1 MNLPTLSAENV
12 ITRLL
17 PVCGFATIQAETAI
31 DPGDVETKVTP
42 KPDQSQQEDTT
53 ALGSNILLG
62 FVLLFALLIGSFLL
76 NLCIGETSL
85 APGEAISL
93 LLSAPQDGS
102 SALRSVLLDIR
113 APRLIAA
120 ALVGCSLGI
129 SGYLLQTLSRNFLA
143 DPYLTGVS
151 SGAALAVATVMLF
164 GLEFSLVPVAALG
177 GGMLASV
184 VAAGMARTAG
194 GISVTRL
201 LLAGIAI
208 SAICSSLITL
218 LVTSSGEVA
227 RAQGVFY
234 WLAGSLSGADWTQ
247 LKSAS
252 VYIAVALV
260 VAMLI
265 SKPLRL
271 LSLGS
276 QSAASLGLDVART
289 QWVVLCTAVV
299 LCGTAVSL
307 SGIVGF
313 VGLIAP
319 QIARRFFGRDERSH
333 IVASGA
339 VGAVLVLISDLC
351 ARVLGHGQELPLG
364 TLLSLVGGPFFLW
377 MVLKR
382 QDDR

>member
-1 MNLPTLSAENV
+1 MLSRGCHQSV
-12 ITRLL
+12 VLRQSSRD
-17 PVCGFATIQAETAI
+17 GS
-31 DPGDVETKVTP
+31 DHSDVETKVSP
-42 KPDQSQQEDTT
+42 KPNQSQKDDK
-53 ALGSNILLG
+53 AIPGSNIAFA
-62 FVLLFALLIGSFLL
+62 FVLLFALLAGSLLL
-76 NLCIGETSL
+76 NLCIGETSV
-85 APGEAISL
+85 APGEALAL
-93 LLSAPQDGS
+93 LFS
-102 SALRSVLLDIR
+102 SPHDTSSPLRPVLLDIR
-113 APRLIAA
+113 LPRLIAA
-120 ALVGCSLGI
+120 ALVGCALGI

-151 SGAALAVATVMLF
+151 SGAALAVAAVMLF
-164 GLEFSLVPVAALG
+164 ALDFAFVPVAALT

-184 VAAGMARTAG
+184 IAAGMARTAG

-234 WLAGSLSGADWTQ
+234 WLAGSLAGSDWAQ
-247 LKSAS
+247 LKAS
-252 VYIAVALV
+252 STYIVVALAVAL
-260 VAMLI
+260 LI

-276 QSAASLGLDVART
+276 QSAASLGLNVART
-289 QWVVLCTAVV
+289 QWIVLFTAVV

-319 QIARRFFGRDERSH
+319 QVARRLFGRDERCH
-333 IVASGA
+333 IIASGA
-339 VGAVLVLISDLC
+339 AGAVLVLISDLC

-377 MVLKR
+377 MVLQR
-382 QDDR
+382 QGDRQ